1 MNALPQPDVILT
13 HESDLD
19 GLVAG
24 VLLRRLANELFDVD
38 VRLEAWNY
46 NGWRNRPMT
55 EKSAWVTDLVFET
68 RLDRANWVVVDH
80 HATDQ
85 QANQAQLF
93 HDLNKS
99 ASLLCYE
106 LCQQHGVTSPELD
119 RLVHL
124 SNVADLFLEEDPEFQ
139 IACDYA
145 SLVKIYGFWNL
156 HALLGGEIERL
167 LNHPLLEVMA
177 VKRRIE
183 DPIGYDW
190 SKVNVQEITPQI
202 GFVDTVVGN
211 TNLIVHQLLER
222 QETKYPVLIT
232 AFRKSTGMVIAS
244 LRSRNGEALKLA
256 ERLQGGGHANAS
268 AATLP
273 RSVRSIPDALTYL
286 RQTLNT
292 RTVVGRNDSS
302 LNSLASA
309 FDQLDALNK

>member
-1 MNALPQPDVILT
+1 MNALPHPDVILT

-24 VLLRRLANELFDVD
+24 VLLQRLAKKLFDSK

-46 NGWRNRPMT
+46 NGWRNRPMA

-85 QANQAQLF
+85 KAHQAQLF

-106 LCQQHGVTSPELD
+106 LCQQHGIKSPELD

-124 SNVADLFLEEDPEFQ
+124 SNVADLFIEDDPDFQ
-139 IACDYA
+139 LACDYA
-145 SLVKIYGFWNL
+145 SLVKIYQFWNL
-156 HALLGGEIERL
+156 HALLDGQIERL
-167 LNHPLLEVMA
+167 LDHSLLEVMA

-183 DPIGYDW
+183 DPIGYGW
-190 SKVNVQEITPQI
+190 SKGNVQEITPEV
-202 GFVDTVVGN
+202 GFVETVVGN
-211 TNLIVHQLLER
+211 TNLIVHQLLEK
-222 QETKYPVLIT
+222 QETRYPVLVT
-232 AFRKSTGMVIAS
+232 AFRKSTGQVIAS
-244 LRSRNGEALKLA
+244 LRSRNGEAIKVA

-286 RQTLNT
+286 RQALNSRVST
-292 RTVVGRNDSS
+292 SHTEAS

-309 FDQLDALNK
+309 FDQLDKL